1 MKLTAYCKANDHSFE
16 LWRAWRGVERGWR
29 AALGKPVVKTTVF
42 VKAVAQG
49 ALRAGGA
56 ASIRITVQRDGVAL
70 RAIVE
75 VPEGALRR
83 CAALLR
89 EVLA

>member
-1 MKLTAYCKANDHSFE
+1 MRPYEITAIGQLYRDRCDCENGFDDPP
-16 LWRAWRGVERGWR
+16 
-29 AALGKPVVKTTVF
+29 GKPVVKTTVF

-75 VPEGALRR
+75 VPEGALRSF
-83 CAALLR
+83 AALHGD
-89 EVLA
+89 AN